1 MEPPVPLPKESIDC
15 LVAGAGFSGLV
26 MAQQLSE
33 LLGWNIVVC
42 ESRPH
47 IGGNAR
53 DYHDDAG
60 VLVHAYGP
68 HYFRTN
74 SERIIRYLSR
84 FTRWRKADYIV
95 KSHSAGR
102 YWSFPINLNTF
113 EEFLGRPSTEEEFR
127 AHIEKVRVPIVNP
140 VNSEEMIL
148 ARVGREWYET
158 FFESYTL
165 KQWRR
170 HPRDL
175 DPEVCARIPIRFNRD
190 DRYLEDDFQCLPDK
204 GYTALFENLVASS
217 PRVRVLTSTSL
228 SEAAR
233 HFSWN
238 HLVYTGPIDAYFHHS
253 HGRLPYRS
261 LRFEHESFDAKAL
274 ESRLPI
280 SRKPAHWQPVVQV
293 NYPEA
298 SVPYT
303 RVVEIKHATRQQID
317 ATTVVREYPA
327 DYEETGEPFYP
338 IPAPESKVLL
348 ARYREMAESEERVT
362 FVGRLARYQYYNM
375 DQVVGMALKSAAD
388 LAARAG

>member
-1 MEPPVPLPKESIDC
+1 LPKTPIDC

-33 LLGWNIVVC
+33 LLGWKVLVC

-74 SERIIRYLSR
+74 SERIVRYLSR
-84 FTRWRKADYIV
+84 FTEWRKADYIV
-95 KSHSAGR
+95 KSHTAGR

-113 EEFLGRPSTEEEFR
+113 EEFLGRPSSEEEFR
-127 AHIEKVRVPIVNP
+127 AYLDKVRVPIANP
-140 VNSEEMIL
+140 ANSEEVVL
-148 ARVGREWYET
+148 ARIGREWYEK

-190 DRYLEDDFQCLPDK
+190 DRYLSDDFQCLPSA
-204 GYTALFENLVASS
+204 GYTAMFEAMIEAS
-217 PRVRVLTSTSL
+217 PRLKVLTSTPL

-233 HFSWN
+233 HFSWK
-238 HLVYTGPIDAYFHHS
+238 HLVYTGPVDSYFRYV

-274 ESRLPI
+274 EERVPVSG
-280 SRKPAHWQPVVQV
+280 KTGHWQPVVQV
-293 NYPEA
+293 NYPDP
-298 SVPYT
+298 SVPHT
-303 RVVEIKHATRQQID
+303 RVVEIKHATGQSID
-317 ATTVVREYPA
+317 ATTIVREFPA

-338 IPAPESKVLL
+338 IPAPETRLL
-348 ARYREMAESEERVT
+348 HARYRELAEKQKGVT

-375 DQVVGMALKSAAD
+375 DQVVGMALKTAAD
-388 LAARAG
+388 LAAQAR